1 LQRRLEQ
8 QTEAQRASAVRKSDV
23 FTAPGTAMPLAA
35 EWDFPEESPCFRIRT
50 VHWAEG
56 QPPAWLQRSGARV
69 LGHCIGG
76 AGLQQL
82 QRNLQFELV
91 DRGYVTS
98 MVLVPE
104 QSVSAGALTLR
115 YVAGTIGSVDSTGAP
130 GWWRMALPTGPG
142 GVVDQRDLDQALE
155 NLRRLTGQAD
165 ATIELVPGEAL
176 GASNLVLRPGT
187 GKRWQAYVGGD
198 NGGLAATGEYQVNA
212 GLTLDSPLFLYDRLS
227 VAWNTNADR
236 GRDDAGTRSGAISY
250 SIPFGYWSIF
260 GAASRSTYHQTLQG
274 FQDELVYAGVSKQ
287 IEGGVSVVPYRG
299 TRYKGTATA
308 RMFRKWSHNRIDD
321 IDIAVQHRDVVG
333 YQLDVAHR
341 HYLGSTVLDAGL
353 GWRSTLPGM
362 SKAPGVYLGDPHWN
376 GRSAVV
382 IGTLGAL
389 VPFNVAQQRMAF
401 QSTWRWQH
409 ARTPLLPSDYLT
421 IGTRYAV
428 RGFDGQKT
436 LAAESGWVWRNDL
449 SLNLGDTGQQLYTGL
464 DAGRVRGRAARYYS
478 GRTLVGAVIGARGRV
493 PMPGVAVNYDLS
505 VGWPLRRPDTLRTA
519 QPTVAF
525 SVMMVF

>member
-1 LQRRLEQ
+1 M
-8 QTEAQRASAVRKSDV
+8 QTEEQRAGAVPKPDV
-23 FTAPGTAMPLAA
+23 FTAPDRATPSAPAW
-35 EWDFPEESPCFRIRT
+35 EFPQETPCFRIRE
-50 VHWAEG
+50 VQWAHG
-56 QPPAWLQRSGARV
+56 MPPAWLQRSGARV
-69 LGHCIGG
+69 VGRCIGG
-76 AGLQQL
+76 AGLRQL

-98 MVLVPE
+98 MVLVPA
-104 QSVSAGALTLR
+104 QSLAAGALTLR

-165 ATIELVPGEAL
+165 ATLELVPGETL

-187 GKRWQAYVGGD
+187 GKRWQAYAGGD
-198 NGGLAATGEYQVNA
+198 NGGLAATGEHQINA

-227 VAWNTNADR
+227 IAWNSNANR
-236 GRDDAGTRSGAISY
+236 GRHDAGNRSRAISY

-260 GAASRSTYHQTLQG
+260 GAASRSHYRRTLQG
-274 FQDELVYAGVSKQ
+274 FQYELVYAGVSKQ

-299 TRYKGTATA
+299 THYKGTATA
-308 RMFRKWSHNRIDD
+308 RLFRKWSNNTIDG
-321 IDIAVQHRDVVG
+321 INIAVQHRDVVG
-333 YQLDVAHR
+333 YQVDVAHR
-341 HYLGSTVLDAGL
+341 HYQGSTVLDAGL

-376 GRSAVV
+376 GRSTVV
-382 IGTLGAL
+382 IGNLGAL
-389 VPFNVAQQRMAF
+389 VPFSILHQRMAY

-409 ARTPLLPSDYLT
+409 ARTPLLPSDYFT
-421 IGTRYAV
+421 IGHRYAV
-428 RGFDGQKT
+428 RGFDGQRT

-449 SLNLGDTGQQLYTGL
+449 SINLGATGQQLYTGL
-464 DAGRVRGRAARYYS
+464 DAGRVRGRAARYYTR
-478 GRTLVGAVIGARGRV
+478 RTLVGAVIGARGQL

-505 VGWPLRRPDTLRTA
+505 LGWPLRRPQTLPTA
-519 QPTVAF
+519 QPAVAF